1 VDNIIIDKL
10 EKIEED
16 ISDFKIDS
24 VEAERNFT
32 TARLRLCRN
41 PETEA
46 PIVFYS
52 QELNRN
58 FKNPHDP
65 FGRRLLI
72 KTFNA
77 SNAMASADVALEHKF
92 QDTILA
98 HKKQIPDYSPLTD
111 IHSANM
117 GLFMDDETATF
128 LSDVGVNIDGLG
140 DDFCSIESVDATP
153 YMEEVAGDAG
163 KLKEELSSL
172 KRGLVR
178 VKGQIASEISYQND
192 ILSLSEDEFTRV
204 LAAHRISDALVQK
217 YLSLSERIG
226 QIKTQLG
233 QASNLVF
240 SETKN
245 RIRLPAR
252 LELNLQV
259 A

>member
-1 VDNIIIDKL
+1 MDNIIIDKP
-10 EKIEED
+10 ERIDEN
-16 ISDFKIDS
+16 ISDFKIDA
-24 VEAERNFT
+24 VEGEKNFT
-32 TARLRLCRN
+32 TARLRLCRS
-41 PETEA
+41 PESET
-46 PIVFYS
+46 PIVLYS

-65 FGRRLLI
+65 FGRRYLI
-72 KTFNA
+72 KTFP
-77 SNAMASADVALEHKF
+77 SENAMASADLALERKF
-92 QDTILA
+92 RDTVLA

-140 DDFCSIESVDATP
+140 DDFSGIESVSATP
-153 YMEEVAGDAG
+153 YMEEIAGDAG

-172 KRGLVR
+172 KRDLIR
-178 VKGQIASEISYQND
+178 VKEQIGSEISYQND
-192 ILSLSEDEFTRV
+192 ILAFDEDEFARV

-217 YLSLSERIG
+217 YLSLSERIR
-226 QIKTQLG
+226 QIRVQLG
-233 QASNLVF
+233 QASEVVF
-240 SETKN
+240 SETKT